1 MHDVSLI
8 YARTHFLPLCCQ
20 LVVSLKSP
28 PPIVDR
34 LILVRNGIVGKQAF
48 DFITLEHDSSLGSS
62 DCVIF
67 VFLEVFVRVEVEE
80 LFIQAHEVD
89 VGVGQSFVYSNF
101 ISNLQNRLALNLINS
116 EINTLLPM
124 LGNVQ
129 SILN

>member
-1 MHDVSLI
+1 MSLI
-8 YARTHFLPLCCQ
+8 YARTHFLPLCCK

-34 LILVRNGIVGKQAF
+34 LILVRNGVVGKQAF
-48 DFITLEHDSSLGSS
+48 DFISLENDSSLGSS

-89 VGVGQSFVYSNF
+89 VGVGQSLVYSNF
-101 ISNLQNRLALNLINS
+101 IPNLQNRLALNLINS
-116 EINTLLPM
+116 EINTLFPM